1 MRARRVDRA
10 LWLVTLALLLPGSE
24 ARAYCR
30 TSTCDDCPRDE
41 NGCSVGGTDVAWPG
55 RCVALGVH
63 AGASEQVD
71 LATVE
76 MLTELAFAT
85 WNEIRCEP
93 GGLPP
98 SIELTGTD
106 GPILCGRS
114 EFVGDALNANILVF
128 RDDAWPH
135 DGEGDELA
143 TTTVRSRA
151 HGEIVDADLEINATR
166 PLLVMETT
174 GEGTIVGAH
183 DLLSI
188 LTHELGHFLGLD
200 HSTDPE
206 SIMQTTL
213 PPQVVR
219 TTLGADDVA
228 AICAAYPPEREA
240 LPCDDTRR
248 AFAAQ
253 CALDPS
259 TGGAC
264 STAGAG
270 AGSSGRRAG
279 TAFWGPALLF
289 AASIGLRLR
298 ARRRSAELGQSRSLP
313 RRPCFQSKR

>member
-1 MRARRVDRA
+1 MRARRVGRA
-10 LWLVTLALLLPGSE
+10 LGLVALASLLPGGE
-24 ARAYCR
+24 AHAYCR

-41 NGCSVGGTDVAWPG
+41 NGCTVGGTDVAWPG

-76 MLTELAFAT
+76 MLTEQAFAT
-85 WNEIRCEP
+85 WNAIRCEP
-93 GGLPP
+93 SGLPA

-106 GPILCGRS
+106 GPVVCDRS

-128 RDDAWPH
+128 RDDVWPH
-135 DGEGDELA
+135 GEEGHELA

-166 PLLVMETT
+166 PLLVMETS

-188 LTHELGHFLGLD
+188 LTHEFGHFLGLD

-206 SIMQTTL
+206 SIMQTVL
-213 PPQVVR
+213 PPRVVR

-228 AICAAYPPEREA
+228 GICAAYPPEREA

-264 STAGAG
+264 STAA
-270 AGSSGRRAG
+270 AG
-279 TAFWGPALLF
+279 TGASDHRSGSAGGCLALLF
-289 AASIGLRLR
+289 MTMMGLRLR
-298 ARRRSAELGQSRSLP
+298 ARRRSVERRQSASLP
-313 RRPCFQSKR
+313 RSPCFHSRR